1 MENINY
7 LEEDGIATL
16 TLMRPEVKNA
26 ITHEMWEQLDVLFG
40 RFESSD
46 ARVLVVTGG
55 SECFCSGADL
65 RDQTRVAIDP
75 LTRMRRISAVA
86 AHLHNLPK
94 PTIAQVQGVAAGAGC
109 NLALGCDLVVASES
123 ASFIEIFSKRALSL
137 DFGGS
142 YLLPRLVGL
151 AKAKEIAFFAD
162 AIDANR
168 AAALGLVN
176 KVVMELEIDE
186 VVMEWARRLRD
197 LPSQALAMTK
207 QLLNESYSS
216 TIEQALERES
226 QAQVISVHSKDA
238 KEALLA
244 FRERREPRFWP

>member
-1 MENINY
+1 MY
-7 LEEDGIATL
+7 LEEEGVATL

-26 ITHEMWEQLDVLFG
+26 ITDEMWGQLDALLR

-46 ARVLVVTGG
+46 ARVLIITGG
-55 SECFCSGADL
+55 SQCFCSGADL
-65 RDQTRVAIDP
+65 RDHTRITVDP

-94 PTIAQVQGVAAGAGC
+94 PTIAKVQGVAAGAGC

-142 YLLPRLVGL
+142 FLLPRLVGL

-162 AIDANR
+162 RIDASQ
-168 AAALGLVN
+168 AAAIGLIN
-176 KVVMELEIDE
+176 KVVSELDIDE
-186 VVMEWARRLRD
+186 MVMSWARRLRD
-197 LPSQALAMTK
+197 LPSQSLALTK
-207 QLLNESYSS
+207 RLLNDSYGS
-216 TIEQALERES
+216 TIEEALERES
-226 QAQVISVHSKDA
+226 QAQVISSHSKDA
-238 KEALLA
+238 KEALSA
-244 FRERREPRFWP
+244 FRERREPKFWP